1 MKKKKQQQK
10 ATGMNPILLA
20 VLALLSVVLG
30 VNLFEE
36 VGLVL
41 DIPPRPT
48 PIAVTGGNAATSN
61 NWYEIYFT
69 NPTCPPEDQRE
80 GGIDEII
87 AADLQQA
94 QQQVDMAAYELN
106 STPITDALIELRKR
120 GLTVRV
126 VTDTD
131 NADYTGIRRLRRNG
145 ISVVEDKR
153 SGLMHNK
160 FIVIDG
166 RITWVGSMNF
176 TTNDV
181 YCNNNNTVRIENL
194 TLAANYLAELAEMY
208 DNRQFGPTSPS
219 ATPNERFT
227 IQEVVVENY
236 FAPESDLSGIIAAVI
251 QEAQGEILFMAF
263 SFTHNQIGE
272 AMLAR
277 ARAGVQ
283 VRGVFETL
291 GSDTSFSYYPI
302 MNAAALPNLQVRR
315 DGNPRMMHHK
325 VIIIDRQTVIFGSYN
340 FTDNANRRNDE
351 NIVIVRDAQFA
362 AYFVE
367 EFETIWAEARQ

>member
-1 MKKKKQQQK
+1 MDKKSKGLSS
-10 ATGMNPILLA
+10 TVVIILTI
-20 VLALLSVVLG
+20 LSLIFG
-30 VNLFEE
+30 VNLFTEL
-36 VGLVL
+36 GLE
-41 DIPPRPT
+41 DAPGAAPAT
-48 PIAVTGGNAATSN
+48 AVSSGERD
-61 NWYEIYFT
+61 NWYQIYFT
-69 NPTCPPEDQRE
+69 NPTCPPESQRE

-87 AADLQQA
+87 AADLRQA

-106 STPITDALIELRKR
+106 STPITDALIELRRR

-176 TTNDV
+176 TSNDV
-181 YCNNNNTVRIENL
+181 YCNNNNTVRIENP

-208 DNRQFGPTSPS
+208 DDRQFGPTSAN

-227 IQEVVVENY
+227 INGVVVENY
-236 FAPESDLSGIIAAVI
+236 FAPEKDLGQIIAAVI
-251 QEAQGEILFMAF
+251 QEAQREILFMAF
-263 SFTHNQIGE
+263 SFTQNQIGE
-272 AMLAR
+272 AMFAR
-277 ARAGVQ
+277 LEAGVQ
-283 VRGVFETL
+283 IRGVFETL

-351 NIVIVRDAQFA
+351 NIVIVRDAKFA

-367 EFETIWAEARQ
+367 EFETVWAEARQ